1 MLLTTRLSSSWGR
14 SVVRARAVVCVG
26 ALIVSLGG
34 AACGGYSGPPD
45 IETARQG
52 LRPEYRIVY
61 EGEEGKTALKL
72 LEENAEAMVTEGQ
85 GDELLVTS
93 INGIDGGTEG
103 RYWLYYINGEAA
115 LIAASRMNTVEGDS
129 VEWLFVR

>member
-34 AACGGYSGPPD
+34 VACGGYSGPPD

-61 EGEEGKTALKL
+61 EGEEGKTALEL
-72 LEENAEAMVTEGQ
+72 LEENAEVVVTEGQ

>member
-1 MLLTTRLSSSWGR
+1 MLLTSRSSSSLDR
-14 SVVRARAVVCVG
+14 SVTRSRVVVCVG
-26 ALIVSLGG
+26 ALVVSLAS

-61 EGEEGKTALKL
+61 AGEDGKTALEL
-72 LEENAEAMVTEGQ
+72 LEETAESVVTKGQ
-85 GDELLVTS
+85 GDELLVTA

-103 RYWLYYINGEAA
+103 RYWLYYVNGEAA
-115 LIAASRMNTVEGDS
+115 LIAASRMNTVKGDT

>member
-34 AACGGYSGPPD
+34 VACGGYSGPPD

-61 EGEEGKTALKL
+61 EGEEGKTALEL
-72 LEENAEAMVTEGQ
+72 LEENAEVVVTEGQ
-85 GDELLVTS
+85 GAELLVTS